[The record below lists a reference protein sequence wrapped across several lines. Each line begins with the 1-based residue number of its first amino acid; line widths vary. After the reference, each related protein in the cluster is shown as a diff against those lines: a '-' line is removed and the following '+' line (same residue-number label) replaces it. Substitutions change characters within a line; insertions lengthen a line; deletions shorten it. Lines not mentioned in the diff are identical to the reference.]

1 VSLLEAIV
9 EALRKAEEP
18 MHAKEITKQVLARG
32 LWSTSGKTPEAT
44 VAARLYTDIKKKGAA
59 SAFVLVAPLEY
70 SCSGL
75 LLFTAIGSSSEIV
88 RRKDSAY
95 D

>member
-1 VSLLEAIV
+1 MTLLEAIAEV
-9 EALRKAEEP
+9 LRRAEEP
-18 MHAKEITKQVLARG
+18 MHAKEITEQVLARG

-44 VAARLYTDIKKKGAA
+44 VAARLYTDFKKKGAA
-59 SAFVLVAPLEY
+59 SAFVLVSPLGY
-70 SCSGL
+70 SYSGL
-75 LLFTAIGSSSEIV
+75 LLYTAIGSSSEIV